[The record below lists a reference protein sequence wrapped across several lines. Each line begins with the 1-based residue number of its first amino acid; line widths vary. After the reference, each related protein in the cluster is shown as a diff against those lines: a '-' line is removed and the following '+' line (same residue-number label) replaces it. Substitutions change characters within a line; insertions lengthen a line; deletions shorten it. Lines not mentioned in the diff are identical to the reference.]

1 MAMPVDPLLPAL
13 LALAGSP
20 GGAGRPDPA
29 PLRAQILTLPTQL
42 LQTQAPV
49 SLSGVVTASPIPG
62 QLRISTP
69 LGEVQ
74 LRVQTEMPA
83 GRAVMIVTRPT
94 VPTEVFLLP
103 NTAPNSAPQARP
115 APPAKTSPGSSIP
128 QPNTAPQASLAVP
141 TSPGPSTPA
150 ATSTPANGP
159 ATTAPL
165 SGPIAGQVAAAGVD
179 PAANMG
185 AAVAPPTGTAVR
197 TSAPPAGLPAA
208 APSPTAPTLSP
219 ASLLATLGIAAIP
232 AAAAGAVYAAPTQP
246 AQPSDLLALL
256 LDLRRLIGA
265 RDPRLPERLLRRLPT
280 LDRAGTLAMLALP
293 LAAQRGAL
301 EPWFGSDIAAAIP
314 DEPGESKS
322 DLLQRIAAALTH
334 SEERIDESG
343 ERTWRW
349 RQLPLVDQGHIIPLF
364 IGVAQQREQPES
376 GGGRRRR
383 PVAIFEFAVEVALA
397 ALGRTRIGAVY
408 QQRRLDIVVQSEVPI
423 AQDGR
428 ERIVTAVAAV
438 FDEFGLGGS
447 CRFEAYRDETAAA
460 IKV

>member
-1 MAMPVDPLLPAL
+1 MPCSPIAAKGIRATTISPPIVRARTTSPAL
-13 LALAGSP
+13 RSSAIT
-20 GGAGRPDPA
+20 GG
-29 PLRAQILTLPTQL
+29 
-42 LQTQAPV
+42 
-49 SLSGVVTASPIPG
+49 
-62 QLRISTP
+62 
-69 LGEVQ
+69 
-74 LRVQTEMPA
+74 
-83 GRAVMIVTRPT
+83 
-94 VPTEVFLLP
+94 
-103 NTAPNSAPQARP
+103 
-115 APPAKTSPGSSIP
+115 KGSS
-128 QPNTAPQASLAVP
+128 
-141 TSPGPSTPA
+141 
-150 ATSTPANGP
+150 
-159 ATTAPL
+159 TT
-165 SGPIAGQVAAAGVD
+165 
-179 PAANMG
+179 
-185 AAVAPPTGTAVR
+185 
-197 TSAPPAGLPAA
+197 
-208 APSPTAPTLSP
+208 
-219 ASLLATLGIAAIP
+219 
-232 AAAAGAVYAAPTQP
+232 
-246 AQPSDLLALL
+246 
-256 LDLRRLIGA
+256 
-265 RDPRLPERLLRRLPT
+265 
-280 LDRAGTLAMLALP
+280 
-293 LAAQRGAL
+293 AQRGAL

-343 ERTWRW
+343 ERTCRW

>member
-1 MAMPVDPLLPAL
+1 MPVDPLLPAL
-13 LALAGSP
+13 LALANAP
-20 GGAGRPDPA
+20 GGAARPDPA
-29 PLRAQILTLPTQL
+29 PLRAQILTLPAQL

-74 LRVQTEMPA
+74 LRVPTEMPA
-83 GRAVMIVTRPT
+83 GRAVTIVTRQT

-103 NTAPNSAPQARP
+103 NGAPQANS
-115 APPAKTSPGSSIP
+115 APPAKGSPGSTIP
-128 QPNTAPQASLAVP
+128 QPNTAPQATLPLP
-141 TSPGPSTPA
+141 TSPGSPTPS
-150 ATSTPANGP
+150 ATSPPANGP
-159 ATTAPL
+159 TANGPL
-165 SGPIAGQVAAAGVD
+165 PGRIAGQIAAAGAVLA
-179 PAANMG
+179 PTLG

-197 TSAPPAGLPAA
+197 TSAPPASTPVA
-208 APSPTAPTLSP
+208 APPPAAPTLSP
-219 ASLLATLGIAAIP
+219 LSLLATLGIAAIP
-232 AAAAGAVYAAPTQP
+232 AAAAGAVYAAPPQP
-246 AQPSDLLALL
+246 AQPSDLLSLL
-256 LDLRRLIGA
+256 LDLRRLAGA
-265 RDPRLPERLLRRLPT
+265 RDPRLAERLLRRLPT
-280 LDRAGTLAMLALP
+280 PDRAGALAMLALP

-301 EPWFGSDIAAAIP
+301 EPWFGSDIAAAVP
-314 DEPGESKS
+314 DAPEESKG
-322 DLLQRIAAALTH
+322 DLLQRIAAGLTN

-376 GGGRRRR
+376 DGGRRRR
-383 PVAIFEFAVEVALA
+383 TAAIFEFAVEVALA